1 MHMRRF
7 VEERVRLGLLLGAG
21 GLTALASAL
30 VGAGVWRVGVPG
42 EWQWPFYRFPA
53 RWSLLGAVLA
63 SGAALVGLAAY
74 GVSRRPTSRR
84 FAGALVAAMVLAALG
99 LFASLDALGPRGM
112 VEEEAYVTVAPW
124 VGGYYLESLR
134 VGSLREFLAGYDDY
148 IRPIPINDPLRGHI
162 ADHPPGPI
170 ILHVLV
176 NRFVGRVPAVSDL
189 FYPGERT
196 HRAIERE
203 LARRPLARH
212 EVAGI
217 GAAAMLFRVLA
228 ALVVVPVYLLGR
240 AVHSRRTGFLAAAL
254 SALVPALHVFSPYVD
269 QVQPFLSALVLWL
282 FWRAARSPHRGWA
295 WSAAAGVSLFAAL
308 QFTLAFLALVFTMA
322 VAAGLMAL
330 AGGASR
336 RASEAAPAAREHGG
350 RETVRDRLGRWGLL
364 ALGGVMGVLVPALA
378 SFVVLDYD
386 VMNVWWLCFSKHAAF
401 AETFHRTYWK
411 WALFGPVE
419 VALFVGPPVACL
431 VVWRAARRA
440 WGRLRKRAMAA
451 GGVAEAF
458 LWALL
463 ATAFAL
469 NVSGKNLGEVARL
482 WMFLM
487 PLAAVAAAGELG
499 RWRRPVL
506 GFLVTAGLLVY
517 QDVVFVAV
525 LDVFGV

>member
-7 VEERVRLGLLLGAG
+7 VEERARLALLLGAG
-21 GLTALASAL
+21 GLTALASGL

-53 RWSLLGAVLA
+53 RWSLVGPALASAAALGGLGAYGALRRTA
-63 SGAALVGLAAY
+63 SRLFTGG
-74 GVSRRPTSRR
+74 
-84 FAGALVAAMVLAALG
+84 LVAAMVVAALG

-134 VGSLREFLAGYDDY
+134 VRSLREFLARYDDN

-162 ADHPPGPI
+162 SDHPPGPI
-170 ILHVLV
+170 VLHVLV
-176 NRFVGRVPAVSDL
+176 NRFVGRVPAVSGL

-196 HRAIERE
+196 HRAIERD

-217 GAAAMLFRVLA
+217 GAAAMLFRGFA

-240 AVHSRRTGFLAAAL
+240 AAYSRRAGLLAAAL
-254 SALVPALHVFSPYVD
+254 SALIPALHVFGPYVD
-269 QVQPFLSALVLWL
+269 QVQPFLCALILWL

-308 QFTLAFLALVFTMA
+308 QFTLAFLALGFTMA
-322 VAAGLMAL
+322 VAAALMAL

-336 RASEAAPAAREHGG
+336 RADEAASAAPEHGG

-378 SFVVLDYD
+378 SFLVLDYD

-411 WALFGPVE
+411 WVLFGPVE

-431 VVWRAARRA
+431 VVWRAAHRA
-440 WGRLRKRAMAA
+440 WGRLRRRTLRAPADA
-451 GGVAEAF
+451 L

-487 PLAAVAAAGELG
+487 PLGAVAAAGELD
-499 RWRRPVL
+499 RWRRPVV
-506 GFLVTAGLLVY
+506 GFVVTAGLMAY
-517 QDVVFVAV
+517 QGVVFVAV
-525 LDVFGV
+525 LDVFGA